1 MPDYYTPQ
9 HKDTSSN
16 AEPKKGRLIHAEN
29 LTDSALTMAEETER
43 LTGAVPT
50 HIIHPL

>member
-9 HKDTSSN
+9 HKDSGSN
-16 AEPKKGRLIHAEN
+16 AEPKKGGLTHAEN
-29 LTDSALTMAEETER
+29 LADSALTMAEETEQ